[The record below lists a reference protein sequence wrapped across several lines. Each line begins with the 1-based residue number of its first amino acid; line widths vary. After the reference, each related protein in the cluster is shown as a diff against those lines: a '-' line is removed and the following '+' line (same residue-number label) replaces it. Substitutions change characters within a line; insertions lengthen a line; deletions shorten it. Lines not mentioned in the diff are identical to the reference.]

1 MRYEDKL
8 RQADRE
14 ARAALAG
21 LAATIIVWAACGFGL
36 APSGVYVFSTPL
48 WVVAG
53 CGGTFL
59 FAVGVAVWMACHV
72 MKDVGLDDVD
82 ADAGA
87 GGGAGEDECGAGA
100 GSGAGENR
108 RGGNAAASAN
118 GDATRAQVKTG
129 ANGDGSK
136 ARAVCG
142 NEPESVQAGGGAHP
156 LPAKA
161 RP

>member
-21 LAATIIVWAACGFGL
+21 LAATIVVWTACGFGL
-36 APSGVYVFSTPL
+36 APSGIYVCATPL

-59 FAVGVAVWMACHV
+59 FTVGVAVWMACHV
-72 MKDVGLDDVD
+72 MKDVGLDE
-82 ADAGA
+82 ADACESA
-87 GGGAGEDECGAGA
+87 SGGGSQGVLGCAREN
-100 GSGAGENR
+100 SGENAP
-108 RGGNAAASAN
+108 GGQPGSALDGARANAPASAN
-118 GDATRAQVKTG
+118 
-129 ANGDGSK
+129 
-136 ARAVCG
+136 ARATSRATA
-142 NEPESVQAGGGAHP
+142 PETNTKEG
-156 LPAKA
+156 A

>member
-21 LAATIIVWAACGFGL
+21 LAATIVVWAACGFGL

-82 ADAGA
+82 AGAGDDAGT
-87 GGGAGEDECGAGA
+87 
-100 GSGAGENR
+100 GENR
-108 RGGNAAASAN
+108 HGGNAAASAN

-129 ANGDGSK
+129 ANEDGGR

-142 NEPESVQAGGGAHP
+142 NESESVQAGSDARP

>member
-21 LAATIIVWAACGFGL
+21 LAATIVVWAVCGFGL
-36 APSGVYVFSTPL
+36 APSGIYVCATPL

-59 FAVGVAVWMACHV
+59 FTVGVAVWMACHV
-72 MKDVGLDDVD
+72 MKDVGLDDED
-82 ADAGA
+82 AARA
-87 GGGAGEDECGAGA
+87 GGCDAAHGNGRGAACDATCGAA
-100 GSGAGENR
+100 P
-108 RGGNAAASAN
+108 
-118 GDATRAQVKTG
+118 T
-129 ANGDGSK
+129 
-136 ARAVCG
+136 
-142 NEPESVQAGGGAHP
+142 
-156 LPAKA
+156 PAKGA

>member
-21 LAATIIVWAACGFGL
+21 LAATIVVWTACGFGL
-36 APSGVYVFSTPL
+36 APSGIYVCATPL

-59 FAVGVAVWMACHV
+59 FTVGVAVWMACHV
-72 MKDVGLDDVD
+72 MKDVGLDDADACESRTGGGSRAGLGCACENGGENAPGGQPGSALDSARAGARENAPADVD
-82 ADAGA
+82 ARAHVP
-87 GGGAGEDECGAGA
+87 ET
-100 GSGAGENR
+100 
-108 RGGNAAASAN
+108 NAKE
-118 GDATRAQVKTG
+118 G
-129 ANGDGSK
+129 
-136 ARAVCG
+136 
-142 NEPESVQAGGGAHP
+142 
-156 LPAKA
+156 A